1 MPDVMGDFMAYIPIT
16 VIVVLLSSLFVALTI
31 NPVFCSHFLRA
42 EDSKNSSKMTSGDR
56 FYSWLIKKYD
66 IWLHMSLRHTVPVL
80 LVAFV
85 IVILGFYLYGSFGKE
100 TVFFP
105 SQDPSDI
112 IVTVKMPQGTPLE
125 KTDSI
130 VREIETIIAN
140 VPASIKNIQTTSG
153 RSGDDDIFSGIGE
166 EYNEGFVR
174 LSLKPFKDR
183 TIKGSVT
190 IAELK
195 KKLAGFS
202 QARVDIH
209 EQENGPP
216 SGHDISYNV
225 IGDDYSILGMYTDS
239 ILAVLRKYSEL
250 KLVDTD
256 FEAAKPELNVVID
269 RKRAAFYNLG
279 VEQIATTVRSAINGS
294 IIGEYR
300 TSEDEYDIVVRF
312 ISQFRNSVSDV
323 ERLYV
328 VDKDGFRIPL
338 TSVASISTGSSVGT
352 IRRLDFERSVEV
364 WADFFN
370 DVQNKQ
376 KIKKEADS
384 VVYRMNLPYG
394 YKINYGQGSEMREEA
409 TGFLIQAF
417 LIALFLIAMV
427 LVAQF
432 NSIGQPL
439 IIMVSVF
446 LSLGGVFWGYFL
458 FRQVFVVIMSGI
470 GCIALAG
477 VAVNNCIVLVDYTN
491 KLISSGESVTDAV
504 VNAGKTRLR
513 PVILTAA
520 TTVLGLI
527 PMALGLSIDIH
538 PSTFG
543 IQAGSEMTEFWTAFA
558 WAMIYGLT
566 FATIMTLIMVPCMLS
581 LYFKWF
587 PPKR

>member
-42 EDSKNSSKMTSGDR
+42 EDSKNSSKMTSGGR